1 VESSDARAVA
11 DDLHAV
17 EGIAAIAHL
26 DVLSV
31 EMIKCSVPGVDVSA
45 QHDAPR
51 QTRLGDPTQEQTHDA
66 RSGHVADASLPGS
79 ARTATIQLPADQSLV
94 GVVQLTTTLAERGS
108 ALLDAILSALPVGVS
123 VQDEEGRLV
132 ILNEPAALAI
142 GENVDRLRN
151 SIPFGVGGAD
161 ADLFSLRRQ
170 RFLEHVSRG
179 EEKLRERVI
188 AIDGQPH
195 TLLVT
200 GKPIQVNGRTMLVS
214 TSIDITER
222 KRFEEELRFR
232 SFHDQL
238 TGLPNRTLI
247 RELVESAILAH
258 SRGGVFA
265 LAFIDLDNF
274 KSINDFYNHAIGDAL
289 LCAVAERISGQMRPG
304 DTLARIG
311 GDEFLLLVNPI
322 DDQDQLSRVIDRV
335 VTAVKEP
342 FSIDGN
348 ELLTSATVGA
358 SIFPMHGQSYDTLRR
373 CADNAMHQAK
383 ADRKGSTRYFDL
395 AMGDALTA
403 STDMEQRL
411 RTAVREGHIRTAFQ
425 PKVGIGRGDIV
436 GFEALAR
443 WVDSSGEVAS
453 PSKFIAL
460 ASELGIID
468 SITNFVLDDV
478 ISCLPHLRRHFG
490 SDISV
495 SINIAA
501 RQAGD
506 VAFMNS
512 LIDRLRAE
520 GIADAIVLELTEEA
534 LVAAQRFERRVL
546 PRLRA
551 IGVRVSIDDFG
562 TGYSS
567 LSTLADITVDEVK
580 VDRAFITSIHERPR
594 SQGILRAIE
603 SLCQALN
610 IDVVAEGVETVLELD
625 YLADKTSIRLVQGY
639 YYSRPQYIEA
649 LIPDWRLSRPPAR
662 DASP

>member
-1 VESSDARAVA
+1 MPARSAKANPGATNVA
-11 DDLHAV
+11 
-17 EGIAAIAHL
+17 G
-26 DVLSV
+26 
-31 EMIKCSVPGVDVSA
+31 SA
-45 QHDAPR
+45 QA
-51 QTRLGDPTQEQTHDA
+51 
-66 RSGHVADASLPGS
+66 
-79 ARTATIQLPADQSLV
+79 ATIQLPASRSLV
-94 GVVQLTTTLAERGS
+94 AVGPSTTPSAERGA

-132 ILNEPAALAI
+132 ILNEHAALAI
-142 GENVDRLRN
+142 GEEADRLRN

-161 ADLFSLRRQ
+161 ANLVSLRRQ
-170 RFLEHVSRG
+170 RFLEHVGRG
-179 EEKLRERVI
+179 QEKLRERVV

-200 GKPIQVNGRTMLVS
+200 GKPIQVDGRTMLVS

-265 LAFIDLDNF
+265 LAFVDLDNF
-274 KSINDFYNHAIGDAL
+274 KSINDFYSHSIGDAL

-348 ELLTSATVGA
+348 ELLISATVGA

-373 CADNAMHQAK
+373 CADKAMHQAK
-383 ADRKGSTRYFDL
+383 VDRKGSTRYFDL

-425 PKVGIGRGDIV
+425 PKVGIERGDVV

-478 ISCLPHLRRHFG
+478 IACLPHLRRHFG
-490 SDISV
+490 PGISV

-567 LSTLADITVDEVK
+567 LSTLADITADEVK

-603 SLCQALN
+603 SLCQALD
-610 IDVVAEGVETVLELD
+610 IDVVAEGVESFLELD
-625 YLADKTSIRLVQGY
+625 YLARKTSIRLVQGY
-639 YYSRPQYIEA
+639 YYGKPQYMEA
-649 LIPDWRLSRPPAR
+649 LIPDWQLFRFPAR
-662 DASP
+662 VASP